1 MAIIRYCNFSKQS
14 HALSL
19 LLGSALSCCDLNLQH
34 HFQGECVTGPS
45 SSTLREKSVLRVP
58 SMPWECQSI
67 LPPPFPL
74 HSLFSKTQST
84 LYRLFYFKQNWFIH
98 MHPLLNLIYWFS
110 HIHIQVLVWMC
121 ASGLDRV
128 TCSNMENRQH
138 WLRSPQHL
146 PVLCDFVAVLFLA
159 FTFPTHHELAVNV
172 DSELGS
178 IADWLSFFLF
188 AANRL
193 SFVVGCP
200 LFFQCD
206 CFENYELM
214 FWWRPAAL
222 GAKIMCHSC
231 IFCSFFWCFQMHVRA
246 SLSVSLPF
254 STSLPWDPQTDKT
267 RLQLS

>member
-146 PVLCDFVAVLFLA
+146 PVLCDFVAAVFSIYLSYPSWVGRECGLWARKYCWLTLLFLVCCKQ
-159 FTFPTHHELAVNV
+159 AVLC
-172 DSELGS
+172 S
-178 IADWLSFFLF
+178 
-188 AANRL
+188 RL
-193 SFVVGCP
+193 SFVFPVW
-200 LFFQCD
+200 LFR
-206 CFENYELM
+206 ELRIDVLVTTCCSRCQDHVP
-214 FWWRPAAL
+214 FLYSLQFLLVLSDA
-222 GAKIMCHSC
+222 CSC
-231 IFCSFFWCFQMHVRA
+231 QS
-246 SLSVSLPF
+246 
-254 STSLPWDPQTDKT
+254 
-267 RLQLS
+267 